1 MAGNPDPAARTTQP
15 VTCNPNRRRSW
26 TDDPSARHPDVVG
39 ARPSP
44 ITARPNV
51 SWSGGHRLGFNANRW
66 RSSGHDHLASRTG
79 GCYFLRSRSRCNR
92 RWFSCAAD
100 QCQWNQH
107 QQIRASRHLR
117 PPLGIRLVS
126 NSWLCRKPTLF
137 SAINGGRPIL
147 IR

>member
-1 MAGNPDPAARTTQP
+1 MACNPDPAARTTHP
-15 VTCNPNRRRSW
+15 VTRNPNDRWSW
-26 TDDPSARHPDVVG
+26 TDYPSARHPDVVG
-39 ARPSP
+39 SRPSP
-44 ITARPNV
+44 IAARPNV
-51 SWSGGHRLGFNANRW
+51 SRSGGHRLSFDANRW
-66 RSSGHDHLASRTG
+66 RSSGHDHLAGRTG
-79 GCYFLRSRSRCNR
+79 RCYFLRSRSRCNR
-92 RWFSCAAD
+92 CWFFCAAN
-100 QCQWNQH
+100 QRQWNQH